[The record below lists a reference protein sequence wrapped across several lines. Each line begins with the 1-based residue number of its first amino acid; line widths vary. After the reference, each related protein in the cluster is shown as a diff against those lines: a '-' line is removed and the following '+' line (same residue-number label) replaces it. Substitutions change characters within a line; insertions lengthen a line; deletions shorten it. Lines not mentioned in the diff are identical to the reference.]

1 MACDDTAHDSR
12 SSYLTLADG
21 GSAELDV
28 PLYAGDFSASG
39 LQADQSEAVAYTA
52 QGVTHTVRKG
62 NRVDPTGSFT
72 AHFPGY
78 AEAGKHR
85 LVAFIERR
93 GEYASNQRV
102 GHVCGDAY
110 LLDIRHRLRGNGLAK
125 DMIREYRACRL
136 TLDYSSGEPDSVSVS
151 WTCYGE
157 VLDYEIT

>member
-1 MACDDTAHDSR
+1 MSCDNAAQNMR

-28 PLYAGDFSASG
+28 PLYQGDFSVSG

-102 GHVCGDAY
+102 AHVCGDAY
-110 LLDIRHRLRGNGLAK
+110 LVDIRQRFRGNGLTS
-125 DMIREYRACRL
+125 DMVREFRACRL
-136 TLDYSSGEPDSVSVS
+136 VVDYTSGDPDSVSVS

-157 VLDYEIT
+157 VLDYAIT